1 MQSTFQI
8 VFFNLIDDFQSE
20 CFIFFNV
27 FLFIVFINLSK
38 RVVLNLPFL
47 TVVFIATQIKITSN
61 IFPCRTTNKIMN
73 CQTE

>member
-47 TVVFIATQIKITSN
+47 TVVFIATQLKITSN
-61 IFPCRTTNKIMN
+61 IFPCRTMDKIMN